1 MKEEKREIR
10 SYSGLGVPHLR
21 EAREGEP
28 GTGRTIEGYA
38 VVFGSESILL
48 VDWCE
53 AYREIIEP
61 GAVTEE
67 DLKGWDI
74 KMTMWHNR
82 EKLLARSN
90 KGTGSLRLSVDERGV
105 RYEFE
110 TPDTADGNNALELVR
125 RGDLSGSSFTFSTT
139 PDAVRYEEREDGT
152 LLRHVDRIGRVY
164 EMTLA
169 SDPAYSETSVTA
181 REAGVVD
188 DPSVRHAEGKGAEAI
203 AEVRRFVERSF

>member
-1 MKEEKREIR
+1 M
-10 SYSGLGVPHLR
+10 GVPRLR
-21 EAREGEP
+21 EAQGGEP
-28 GTGRTIEGYA
+28 GRTIEGYA
-38 VVFGSESILL
+38 VVFGSESALL

-90 KGTGSLRLSVDERGV
+90 KGVGSLRLSVDERGV

-110 TPDTADGNNALELVR
+110 APDTADGNNALELVR

-139 PDAVRYEEREDGT
+139 PDAVRYEEMEDGT

-181 REAGVVD
+181 REALGIVD
-188 DPSVRHAEGKGAEAI
+188 SPSDRPAEGKGAEAI

>member
-1 MKEEKREIR
+1 M
-10 SYSGLGVPHLR
+10 GVPRLR
-21 EAREGEP
+21 EAQGGEL
-28 GTGRTIEGYA
+28 GRTIEGYA
-38 VVFGSESILL
+38 VVFGSESALL

-110 TPDTADGNNALELVR
+110 APDTADGNNALELVR

-181 REAGVVD
+181 REALGIVD
-188 DPSVRHAEGKGAEAI
+188 SPSDRPAEGKGAEAI